1 MSRTSAVQRGT
12 EPLDII
18 PIDEDHS
25 NIVKFTEHDAAY
37 EIIHARLRELLE
49 LGMKTSV
56 HSSSW
61 MKDPRSNNS
70 LDTASRDPKL
80 VDRMYP
86 FSCNVCKTS

>member
-1 MSRTSAVQRGT
+1 VSRTSAVQRGT

-37 EIIHARLRELLE
+37 EIIHARLRGLLE
-49 LGMKTSV
+49 LGMKMTV
-56 HSSSW
+56 HSSSR

-70 LDTASRDPKL
+70 SDTASRDLKIL
-80 VDRMYP
+80 IGRMYP
-86 FSCNVCKTS
+86 VSCKCL